1 MVIGRVRGRE
11 HPEPTFC
18 NTTKGKNA
26 GKNRTCAE
34 HTSGLTSLPVK
45 RPHQGAEYTSG
56 SGD

>member
-18 NTTKGKNA
+18 NITKGKNA

-45 RPHQGAEYTSG
+45 RPL
-56 SGD
+56 